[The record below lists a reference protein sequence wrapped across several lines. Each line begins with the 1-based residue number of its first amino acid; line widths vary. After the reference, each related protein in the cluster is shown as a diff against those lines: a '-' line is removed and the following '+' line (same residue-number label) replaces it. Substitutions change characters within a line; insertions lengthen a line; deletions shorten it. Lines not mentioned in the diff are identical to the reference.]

1 MNIFMVKKF
10 SNINIKKKFAKKQ
23 NKLDILLKIILNVL
37 RQLDFLAYILNYLI
51 ICTYK
56 NMIFLH

>member
-1 MNIFMVKKF
+1 MNIVMAEKL
-10 SNINIKKKFAKKQ
+10 SNIKKKFPKKQ